1 MVDNETSETA
11 TRSFDQD
18 AIKALLAFDSFVA
31 PALKKIL
38 GAKRIFS
45 TELHNNGLEKFL
57 DQETGIDALIV
68 SDDGTTYPAACRIQF
83 GKCYES
89 FTLRR
94 SRPKGTTTE
103 FDKLNRAK
111 KMGGLMPTYHV
122 QAFIENDTAIIAVA
136 ETVDLLKYIDGHKDQ
151 WRKTSEGET
160 FYYIPWRKLDKVKVY
175 IADKKGHIQRRQP
188 YEIFKNSST

>member
-1 MVDNETSETA
+1 M
-11 TRSFDQD
+11 SFEEDS
-18 AIKALLAFDSFVA
+18 AKSLWAFDNVVA
-31 PALKKIL
+31 PAIKKIF

-45 TELHNNGLEKFL
+45 TENHDSGLERFL

-68 SDDGTTYPAACRIQF
+68 SDDGTTYPAACRIQS
-83 GKCYES
+83 GKCYDTFS
-89 FTLRR
+89 IRR

-122 QAFIENDTAIIAVA
+122 QAFIENDTATIAVA

-160 FYYIPWRKLDKVKVY
+160 FYYIPWRELDRVKTYLVE
-175 IADKKGHIQRRQP
+175 KGHVQRRQLL
-188 YEIFKNSST
+188 